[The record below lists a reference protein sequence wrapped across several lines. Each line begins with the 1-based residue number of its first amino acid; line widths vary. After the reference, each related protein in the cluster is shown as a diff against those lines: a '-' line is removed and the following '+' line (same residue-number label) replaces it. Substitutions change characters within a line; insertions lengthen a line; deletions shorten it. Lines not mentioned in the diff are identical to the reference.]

1 MRPKKKVWQVQ
12 EFQKFEILEFG
23 QIILIL
29 LNSHNILN
37 HTNKRA
43 EFEKVSPQGT
53 AESKQWKEGETKE
66 KVAGK
71 REQAEL
77 PVLR

>member
-1 MRPKKKVWQVQ
+1 M

-29 LNSHNILN
+29 IYCVLN